1 MKKQF
6 RLLILLMFAVIGLFA
21 QQLPRQVISTAG
33 GEAVSGSVMLSF
45 TVGQAGPVDSGA
57 PATFYITQ
65 GYQQG
70 DELWVSIKNN
80 PVLYNAII
88 VYPNPSN
95 GIFNLKGTLP
105 SAGEYEYS
113 VYEMNGSL
121 ITSGSD
127 VTAQDAIVDQTLD
140 LGQYATGYYTFVI
153 HGGLDADKYTCVT
166 KLSLVK

>member
-6 RLLILLMFAVIGLFA
+6 HILFLFLMIVTAINA
-21 QQLPRQVISTAG
+21 QHLPRQVISTAG
-33 GEAVSGSVMLSF
+33 SDVISGSVMLSF
-45 TVGQAGPVDSGA
+45 TVGQAGPVDSGT
-57 PATFYITQ
+57 PASFYITQ

-80 PVLYNAII
+80 PVVYNAIS

-113 VYEMNGSL
+113 VYDMNGSL
-121 ITSGSD
+121 IISGSSA
-127 VTAQDAIVDQTLD
+127 TAQDANVDQFLD
-140 LGQYATGYYTFVI
+140 LGQYATGYYTLI
-153 HGGLDADKYTCVT
+153 IYGGLDADKYTCVT
-166 KLSLVK
+166 KLSLLK